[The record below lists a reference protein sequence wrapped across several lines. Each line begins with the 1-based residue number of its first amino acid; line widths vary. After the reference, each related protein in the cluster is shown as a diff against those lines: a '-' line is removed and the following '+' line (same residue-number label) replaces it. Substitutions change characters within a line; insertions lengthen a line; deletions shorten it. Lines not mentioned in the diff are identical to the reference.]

1 MVQGYLKVNKRFLRS
16 IAVAFDECYLSACLA
31 VPQLIWIGLNTVMV
45 CVAALLV
52 AYIAVSHNS
61 HTFMHVLVEILYV
74 RRRPL
79 KS

>member
-52 AYIAVSHNS
+52 AYIAVSHHLTLS
-61 HTFMHVLVEILYV
+61 RIFS
-74 RRRPL
+74 L
-79 KS
+79 KLCMSDVMIF